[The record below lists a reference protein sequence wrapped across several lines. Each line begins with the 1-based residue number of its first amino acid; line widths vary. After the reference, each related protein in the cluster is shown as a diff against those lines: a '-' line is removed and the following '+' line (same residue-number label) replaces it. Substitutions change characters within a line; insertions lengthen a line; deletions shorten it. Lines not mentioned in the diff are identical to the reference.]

1 MTFSLLTAVRLLAI
15 CACVLTLTPGCTG
28 SRLPPSLSDAD
39 FWKLIETLSEPAGK
53 FDLSENLVSNEP
65 LFVENVRHLRR
76 LGGAYIG
83 VGPEQNFSYI
93 ARVRPAMAF
102 VVDIRRENL
111 NLHLLYKALF
121 ELANDRAEFVS
132 LLFSRPRPEG
142 LGRSSSV
149 DEIFQ
154 RLETAP
160 ASREQ
165 RDRTVALV
173 RDRLIVTRRLPLAD
187 TDLVQLSRVI
197 DAFFSDG
204 PAIHFWRAKPVDP
217 EAIRPSYRELMTARD
232 VTGQCRSFLASEDDF
247 AFIKALHTKNLIV
260 PVVGDFGGPTALR
273 AIGDYVRQH
282 HGAVRAFY
290 ASNVNVYLTRQQAQ
304 AFCVNLAALPTSTG
318 TSFVERDSVR
328 PLSARL
334 KACQ

>member
-1 MTFSLLTAVRLLAI
+1 MVAVRFIAVS
-15 CACVLTLTPGCTG
+15 ACLVLLTPGCTG

-76 LGGAYIG
+76 MGGAYIG

-93 ARVRPAMAF
+93 ARVRPEMAF

-121 ELANDRAEFVS
+121 ELANDRVEFVS
-132 LLFSRPRPEG
+132 LLFSRPRPGG

-154 RLETAP
+154 RFEMAI

-173 RDRLIVTRRLPLAD
+173 GDRLTGTRRLPLTESDFAYM
-187 TDLVQLSRVI
+187 SRVI
-197 DAFFSDG
+197 DAFFADG

-232 VTGQCRSFLASEDDF
+232 VTGQQRSFLVSEDDF

-260 PVVGDFGGPTALR
+260 PVVGDFGGSMALR
-273 AIGDYVRQH
+273 SIGDYVRQR
-282 HGAVRAFY
+282 GSAVRAFY
-290 ASNVNVYLTRQQAQ
+290 ASNVNVYLTRQQSQ
-304 AFCVNLAALPTSTG
+304 AFCTNLTALPAATG

-328 PLSARL
+328 PLATRL

>member
-1 MTFSLLTAVRLLAI
+1 MPDLRLLVV
-15 CACVLTLTPGCTG
+15 CSCVLLFTPGCAR

-39 FWKLIETLSEPAGK
+39 FWKLIATLSEAPGK

-76 LGGAYIG
+76 TGGAYIG

-93 ARVRPAMAF
+93 ARVQPEMAF

-121 ELANDRAEFVS
+121 ELANDRVEFVS
-132 LLFSRPRPEG
+132 LLFSRPRPGG

-149 DEIFQ
+149 DDIFQ
-154 RLETAP
+154 RFETVT

-165 RDRTVALV
+165 RDVTVALV
-173 RDRLIVTRRLPLAD
+173 RDRLTGTRRMPLAE
-187 TDLVQLSRVI
+187 TDLAQISRVI
-197 DAFFSDG
+197 DAFFADG

-217 EAIRPSYRELMTARD
+217 EAIRPSYRQLMTARD
-232 VTGQCRSFLASEDDF
+232 VTGQRRSFLATEEDF
-247 AFIKALHTKNLIV
+247 AFIKAMHTKNLIV
-260 PVVGDFGGPTALR
+260 PVVGDFGGSKALR
-273 AIGDYVRQH
+273 AIGEYLRQR
-282 HGAVRAFY
+282 HGVVRAFY
-290 ASNVNVYLTRQQAQ
+290 ASNVIMYLTNQQSQ
-304 AFCVNLAALPTSTG
+304 AFCASLAALPASSG

-334 KACQ
+334 KACH